1 MWKERL
7 WQVFLVAILGL
18 TLTMCSRSGGNNN
31 TSSSDT
37 VNAEGTSTVSVSSMP
52 SLKVESL
59 PSMTITMDNSSATPV
74 AVTSFPTVT
83 VDNSSAIPVTVT
95 SFPTVTVDN
104 SSATPV
110 AVTSLPI
117 VTLDNSSTLTVY
129 VANAGPGAIT
139 HTMYCQSPQWDS
151 TSATFTYYYCDA
163 SDNTVLGT
171 NGSISH
177 DAAVAAGWKLV
188 GSACGTGNTSVIC
201 VLFHK

>member
-18 TLTMCSRSGGNNN
+18 VLTMCSRSGGNNN

-59 PSMTITMDNSSATPV
+59 PSMTIAM
-74 AVTSFPTVT
+74 
-83 VDNSSAIPVTVT
+83 
-95 SFPTVTVDN
+95 DN

-110 AVTSLPI
+110 AVTSLPTI
-117 VTLDNSSTLTVY
+117 TVDNSTVAPVAVTTLPVVILDNSSTFSVS
-129 VANAGPGAIT
+129 VINAGPKAIT
-139 HTMYCQSPQWDS
+139 HTMFCRSPQWNS
-151 TSATFTYYYCDA
+151 TAETYTYYYCDA

-177 DAAVAAGWKLV
+177 DAALAAGWKLV
-188 GSACGTGNTSVIC
+188 GPACGTGSTSIQC

>member
-18 TLTMCSRSGGNNN
+18 VLTMCSRSGGNNN

-74 AVTSFPTVT
+74 AVTS
-83 VDNSSAIPVTVT
+83 
-95 SFPTVTVDN
+95 
-104 SSATPV
+104 
-110 AVTSLPI
+110 LPI

-129 VANAGPGAIT
+129 VANAGPGAIS
-139 HTMYCQSPQWDS
+139 HTMICQN
-151 TSATFTYYYCDA
+151 FTYSSGVMQYNGCDS
-163 SDNTVLGT
+163 SDDTISNGT
-171 NGSISH
+171 ITH
-177 DAAVAAGWKLV
+177 DAAFAAGWKLV
-188 GSACGTGNTSVIC
+188 GSACGTGNTSVMC

>member
-18 TLTMCSRSGGNNN
+18 VLTMCSRSGGNNN

-95 SFPTVTVDN
+95 SFPTVTLDN

-129 VANAGPGAIT
+129 VANAGPGAIS
-139 HTMYCQSPQWDS
+139 HTMICHNY
-151 TSATFTYYYCDA
+151 TYSSGVIQYNACDA
-163 SDNTVLGT
+163 SDDTISGGT
-171 NGSISH
+171 ISH
-177 DAAVAAGWKLV
+177 DEAFAAGWKLV
-188 GSACGTGNTSVIC
+188 GPACGTGHTSIQC

>member
-1 MWKERL
+1 M
-7 WQVFLVAILGL
+7 FLVAILGL

-74 AVTSFPTVT
+74 T
-83 VDNSSAIPVTVT
+83 VTVT

-129 VANAGPGAIT
+129 VANAGPGAIS
-139 HTMYCQSPQWDS
+139 HTMYCESPQYN
-151 TSATFTYYYCDA
+151 TTTGVRTYLYCDA
-163 SDNTVLGT
+163 SDNTVLGS
-171 NGSISH
+171 NFSISH

>member
-18 TLTMCSRSGGNNN
+18 VLTMCSRSGGNNN

-59 PSMTITMDNSSATPV
+59 PSMTITMDS
-74 AVTSFPTVT
+74 
-83 VDNSSAIPVTVT
+83 
-95 SFPTVTVDN
+95 

-129 VANAGPGAIT
+129 VANAGPGAIS
-139 HTMYCQSPQWDS
+139 HTMICQN
-151 TSATFTYYYCDA
+151 FTYSSGVMEYNACDS
-163 SDNTVLGT
+163 SDDTISSGT
-171 NGSISH
+171 ITH
-177 DAAVAAGWKLV
+177 DEAFAAGWKLV
-188 GSACGTGNTSVIC
+188 GPGCGTGNSYTTC
-201 VLFHK
+201 FLFHK

>member
-52 SLKVESL
+52 SLTVKSL
-59 PSMTITMDNSSATPV
+59 PSMTITM
-74 AVTSFPTVT
+74 
-83 VDNSSAIPVTVT
+83 
-95 SFPTVTVDN
+95 DN

-129 VANAGPGAIT
+129 VANAGPGAIS
-139 HTMYCQSPQWDS
+139 HTMICQN
-151 TSATFTYYYCDA
+151 FTYSSGVMQYNGCDS
-163 SDNTVLGT
+163 SDDTISSGT
-171 NGSISH
+171 ITH
-177 DAAVAAGWKLV
+177 DAAFAAGWKLV
-188 GSACGTGNTSVIC
+188 GSACGTGNTSVMC

>member
-7 WQVFLVAILGL
+7 WQMFLVAILGL
-18 TLTMCSRSGGNNN
+18 VLTMCSRSGGNNN

-74 AVTSFPTVT
+74 AVTSFPT
-83 VDNSSAIPVTVT
+83 I
-95 SFPTVTVDN
+95 TVDN

-129 VANAGPGAIT
+129 VANAGPSAIT
-139 HTMYCQSPQWDS
+139 HVMVCLYWVYSSGVMQYNGCDS
-151 TSATFTYYYCDA
+151 
-163 SDNTVLGT
+163 SDDTISSGT
-171 NGSISH
+171 ISH
-177 DAAVAAGWKLV
+177 DEAFAAGWKLV
-188 GSACGTGNTSVIC
+188 GPACGTGHTSIQC